1 MIDIKKT
8 LRNTKITLNKEDLR
22 QINNKLTYISLHTNK
37 IDDEREEI
45 KNRIKE
51 IKQILDSYEENK

>member
-1 MIDIKKT
+1 MSDKKQ
-8 LRNTKITLNKEDLR
+8 LKDNKITLNKEDLR